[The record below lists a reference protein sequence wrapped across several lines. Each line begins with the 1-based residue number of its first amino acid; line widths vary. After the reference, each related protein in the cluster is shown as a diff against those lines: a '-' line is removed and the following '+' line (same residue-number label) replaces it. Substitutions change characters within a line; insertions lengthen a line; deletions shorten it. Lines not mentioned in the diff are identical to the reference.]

1 LPRLDPSCENQLRAF
16 DVKPTNHNEE
26 TGVVLSYP
34 DSQIMESGWLVGE
47 EKLSRRAAMI
57 EAKKGKGRA
66 ILYGFP
72 VNFRAQNDATFK
84 LLFNAL
90 IG

>member
-1 LPRLDPSCENQLRAF
+1 
-16 DVKPTNHNEE
+16 
-26 TGVVLSYP
+26 
-34 DSQIMESGWLVGE
+34 MESGWLVGE

-57 EAKKGKGRA
+57 ESKKGKGRA

-72 VNFRAQNDATFK
+72 VNFRAQSDATFK